1 MPYQGREFIGES
13 TVKTSTQQGMPSE
26 GAVGSI
32 VVESFG
38 GWRRGGEQSWT
49 HVDDYVSFINKPEP
63 RRTVLGS
70 TWVLPHSK

>member
-13 TVKTSTQQGMPSE
+13 TVKTSTQQGMQSE

-38 GWRRGGEQSWT
+38 GGGESENRAGHMLMT
-49 HVDDYVSFINKPEP
+49 
-63 RRTVLGS
+63 T
-70 TWVLPHSK
+70 